1 MDNSDELEKIV
12 DEVLAKN
19 EKSVIDFKAGKENAL
34 KFLIGQIMAHTKGKA
49 NPQIVQEI
57 VKNKLK

>member
-12 DEVLAKN
+12 EEVLAKN
-19 EKSVIDFKAGKENAL
+19 EKSVVDFKAGKENAL
-34 KFLIGQIMAHTKGKA
+34 KFLIGQTMAMTKGKA